1 MYKQHHYDHHLKKKS
16 RRKPEILKTKKSNH
30 ELNIL
35 QEGQQC
41 TVDPMCLYTTI
52 NKT

>member
-1 MYKQHHYDHHLKKKS
+1 MITIKKAGESLKYKKKY
-16 RRKPEILKTKKSNH
+16 NH

-41 TVDPMCLYTTI
+41 TVDPMCLYATI
-52 NKT
+52 NRT

>member
-1 MYKQHHYDHHLKKKS
+1 MYKQHHYDHQEKKKKIKS
-16 RRKPEILKTKKSNH
+16 KCEIKKYND

-41 TVDPMCLYTTI
+41 TVDSVSLR
-52 NKT
+52 

>member
-1 MYKQHHYDHHLKKKS
+1 MYKQHHYDHHKKKS
-16 RRKPEILKTKKSNH
+16 RRKSEIKKYND

-41 TVDPMCLYTTI
+41 TVDPVSLH
-52 NKT
+52 